1 MKYWNFKGTHSGT
14 FFGIPATNKNIS
26 IDGTTIIHM
35 SNGKIAEETD
45 FFDNLDF
52 MMQLGQIP
60 PAGK

>member
-1 MKYWNFKGTHSGT
+1 
-14 FFGIPATNKNIS
+14 PATNKNVN

-60 PAGK
+60 TAGK